1 MDFQAFMQ
9 SLQDTGFATMIRES
23 ALLYPVLLSLHLVGM
38 GLFGGMIAMTDL
50 RILGVAMTS
59 RPMADVHNQLR
70 PYKHLGLT
78 LVVICGAL
86 LAYSKAAIY
95 WPNPFFKM
103 KLACLGLVA
112 LHAIAFRGPVYKSLS
127 DMDKFG
133 RSTAL
138 AKIAAVISLLL
149 WINLVGAGR
158 WIGYWEPPEIAMLS
172 APHFGE

>member
-1 MDFQAFMQ
+1 MDLQAFMQ
-9 SLQDTGFATMIRES
+9 SLQDVGLATAIRES
-23 ALLYPVLLSLHLVGM
+23 SLAYPIILSLHLTGM

-50 RILGVAMTS
+50 RILGVAMTQRS
-59 RPMADVHNQLR
+59 MAEVHNQLR

-78 LVVICGAL
+78 LVVLCGL
-86 LAYSKAAIY
+86 TLAWSKAAIY

-112 LHAIAFRGPVYKSLS
+112 LHALAFRGPVYKSLGE
-127 DMDKFG
+127 MDKAG
-133 RSTAL
+133 RATGL

-158 WIGYWEPPEIAMLS
+158 WIGYWE
-172 APHFGE
+172 APQ